1 MSCFNNRSSSDI
13 FSRCCDG
20 SQLCEFNGNLDD
32 VISVPVYLQ
41 YIYDAVQFNLQGM
54 KNIQNQTFTPA
65 IPCGFTISRICD
77 IRTRSFF
84 NPANIDDPRNL
95 TVDMDTTLSGAS
107 FLQDCHGHP
116 VEVVGPDGTH
126 SQKILYADNCGC
138 SNESGVPVFGTQN
151 VSISGNIM
159 VYIDLILCD
168 NCNHETKFTV
178 CAEVPVATRAKPMT
192 LTNFFE
198 ICIPSNTDAAF
209 LPRFTELT
217 CCGSEARLATNNCGC
232 DLNITSDGE
241 LCVNLIVALCVTAEK
256 KVVAPVQM
264 CVLSTGLADVPSQ
277 TNTVCSG
284 FPSMFAGNFGGRD
297 SDEDNDCGCFTSY
310 HNHGIGCGCGN
321 DHRYGH
327 NSGCG
332 CNPPHRHDDC
342 GCDRPPHNGHH
353 DDCGCNHSH
362 YHDDCGC
369 EPDPCDDG
377 CGCNDRPEP
386 RGCR

>member
-1 MSCFNNRSSSDI
+1 MSCFNNRSSSDF
-13 FSRCCDG
+13 FSRYCDG
-20 SQLCEFNGNLDD
+20 NQLCSFDGNMDD
-32 VISVPVYLQ
+32 VFSVPVYLQ

-54 KNIQNQTFTPA
+54 KTVQNQTFSPA
-65 IPCGFTISRICD
+65 IPCGFTISRIAD
-77 IRTRSFF
+77 IRTKSFF
-84 NPANIDDPRNL
+84 NPCNIEDPRNL

-116 VEVVGPDGTH
+116 VEVIGPDGTY
-126 SQKILYADNCGC
+126 SQKILYADNGC
-138 SNESGVPVFGTQN
+138 CRDHTGVPVFGTQN

-168 NCNHETKFTV
+168 NCNHETKYTV
-178 CAEVPVATRAKPMT
+178 CAEVPVATKAKPMN

-198 ICIPSNTDAAF
+198 ICIPANTDAAF

-232 DLNITSDGE
+232 DLNLTSEGE

-277 TNTVCSG
+277 TNSVCSS

-297 SDEDNDCGCFTSY
+297 RDDDGNNDCGCFTPYYRRHDECGCHESSHNR
-310 HNHGIGCGCGN
+310 HNH
-321 DHRYGH
+321 
-327 NSGCG
+327 
-332 CNPPHRHDDC
+332 
-342 GCDRPPHNGHH
+342 
-353 DDCGCNHSH
+353 
-362 YHDDCGC
+362 DCGC
-369 EPDPCDDG
+369 EPSPPHHHHND
-377 CGCNDRPEP
+377 CGCEPHDHHEDQCGCHDRPEP
-386 RGCR
+386 RNCR

>member
-1 MSCFNNRSSSDI
+1 MSCFNDRSSSNI
-13 FSRCCDG
+13 FSRSCDG
-20 SQLCEFNGNLDD
+20 NQLCEFNGNMND
-32 VISVPVYLQ
+32 VFSVPVYLQ

-54 KNIQNQTFTPA
+54 KTVQNQTFTPA
-65 IPCGFTISRICD
+65 IPCGYTISRICD

-95 TVDMDTTLSGAS
+95 TVEMETTLSGAS

-116 VEVVGPDGTH
+116 VEVIGPDGTY

-138 SNESGVPVFGTQN
+138 DEGRGVPVFGTQN
-151 VSISGNIM
+151 VSISGNIT
-159 VYIDLILCD
+159 VYIDLMLCD
-168 NCNHETKFTV
+168 HCNHETKFTV
-178 CAEVPVATRAKPMT
+178 CAEVPVATKAKPMT

-198 ICIPSNTDAAF
+198 ICMPSNTDTAF

-217 CCGSEARLATNNCGC
+217 SCGSEARLATNNCGC
-232 DLNITSDGE
+232 DLNMTADGE

-284 FPSMFAGNFGGRD
+284 FPSMFAGNFGD
-297 SDEDNDCGCFTSY
+297 SGSGTSGDSCGCGTPYTTTRNSCGNSPVHHHNDCGCGTAPHHGQHTH
-310 HNHGIGCGCGN
+310 HN
-321 DHRYGH
+321 
-327 NSGCG
+327 
-332 CNPPHRHDDC
+332 
-342 GCDRPPHNGHH
+342 
-353 DDCGCNHSH
+353 
-362 YHDDCGC
+362 DCGC
-369 EPDPCDDG
+369 EPPDPCDDG